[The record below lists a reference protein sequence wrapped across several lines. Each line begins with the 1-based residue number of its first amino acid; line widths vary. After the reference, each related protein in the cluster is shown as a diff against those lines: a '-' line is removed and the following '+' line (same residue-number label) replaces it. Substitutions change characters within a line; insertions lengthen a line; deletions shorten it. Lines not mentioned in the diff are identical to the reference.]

1 MLYIAGGSS
10 SRLSG
15 GGGGGEEVLQVV
27 DVVRGLRPFCHT
39 FCSPGAVAQTRT
51 FCITRCATKQGKNA
65 HNRGHISLTYLHDHA
80 PCTAGSPGST
90 GRRHACGFAHRAE
103 ERKPMVSRIML
114 SSYSIEPFRDHI
126 VPHVVLKIV
135 PDFHTW
141 FPRLFQ
147 ISPLL

>member
-1 MLYIAGGSS
+1 MSVKCRVS
-10 SRLSG
+10 
-15 GGGGGEEVLQVV
+15 
-27 DVVRGLRPFCHT
+27 
-39 FCSPGAVAQTRT
+39 
-51 FCITRCATKQGKNA
+51 A
-65 HNRGHISLTYLHDHA
+65 HGVYWVEGN
-80 PCTAGSPGST
+80 
-90 GRRHACGFAHRAE
+90 
-103 ERKPMVSRIML
+103 KPTLL